1 MIELIR
7 ALREARP
14 GVAIAVRTSASRRL
28 YELSAV
34 DFFDIQC
41 DTGMVQIDS
50 LHVDEAESISLA
62 AAFHA
67 TLSERAAH
75 ESAFL
80 KQSGARLVIGDIPPL
95 AFAAAAR
102 AGVPAMAISNFT
114 WDWIYAGYDEASN
127 GPLIDTIRTAYRR
140 STLALRLPM
149 AGGFAGLEQ
158 ITRDIPFIARHSTRE
173 RAVVRGWLGVP
184 ADKPLLLMSFGGYGL
199 AGLDTAA
206 LGRLRDYTI
215 MTTDFPAQGHDIKP
229 APGLMYLPEARLY
242 GAGYRYQ
249 DLVLAADVVVTKPG
263 YGIISEC
270 IANDAA
276 MLYTSRGRFPE
287 YDVLVKEMPKYLRA
301 QFIERDDLLA
311 GRWKPPLEKLL
322 SSPKPAVKP
331 ATNGAQ
337 VAAAT
342 ILSTMDD

>member
-1 MIELIR
+1 MSPSYRIVFYISGHGFGHSSRMIELIR

-127 GPLIDTIRTAYRR
+127 GPLIDTIR
-140 STLALRLPM
+140 
-149 AGGFAGLEQ
+149 
-158 ITRDIPFIARHSTRE
+158 
-173 RAVVRGWLGVP
+173 
-184 ADKPLLLMSFGGYGL
+184 
-199 AGLDTAA
+199 AA
-206 LGRLRDYTI
+206 
-215 MTTDFPAQGHDIKP
+215 
-229 APGLMYLPEARLY
+229 
-242 GAGYRYQ
+242 
-249 DLVLAADVVVTKPG
+249 
-263 YGIISEC
+263 
-270 IANDAA
+270 
-276 MLYTSRGRFPE
+276 
-287 YDVLVKEMPKYLRA
+287 
-301 QFIERDDLLA
+301 
-311 GRWKPPLEKLL
+311 
-322 SSPKPAVKP
+322 
-331 ATNGAQ
+331 
-337 VAAAT
+337 
-342 ILSTMDD
+342 